1 MCGPQIAAL
10 IRLRRGCA
18 VSSKLPVP
26 VMIMRE
32 DVTCHSRMIEFVG
45 FRRKRPYCV
54 PVVLWP
60 QQNHYDR
67 ATHSYMK
74 NLCSVLL
81 VLLVCG
87 ALSFGANHYP
97 IRVAPNHRY
106 LVDQNGELFLV
117 QGDAPWSLIVG
128 LTNEEAEKY
137 LETRRLQGFNS
148 IIVNL
153 VEHKFRGPV
162 NRYGEGPFLVPG
174 DFSTPNEKYFEHADW
189 VIRKAAEKGIQ
200 VFLAPIYL
208 GYIGT
213 DEGWIEELQANGP
226 VKARK
231 WGRYVGKR
239 YRGFDNIVWIIGGDR
254 NPDKA
259 REEVD
264 AIAQGIKE
272 TDDRH
277 ILTAHCHP
285 ENSAIDEYRDEGWL
299 DLNTT
304 YTYGIVHQKLIS
316 DYHRQPVMPYVL
328 IETTYEGEHNAS
340 AVQIRRQAYWA
351 ILSGATGQFMGNR
364 PVWLFDPGWEAA
376 LNSVGAQDMQRVNLL
391 FSSRPWYELVPD
403 DKHEVVVDGLGE
415 FNGMDYLTAARAS
428 DGSVVMAYMPT
439 SRTLSVQ
446 MSSISGK
453 EAAAWWFNPRT
464 GQVSDGGKFPTSG
477 KREFTPPA
485 EGDWVLVLDDAAHT
499 RPRPRTR

>member
-1 MCGPQIAAL
+1 MN
-10 IRLRRGCA
+10 
-18 VSSKLPVP
+18 KL
-26 VMIMRE
+26 
-32 DVTCHSRMIEFVG
+32 F
-45 FRRKRPYCV
+45 
-54 PVVLWP
+54 
-60 QQNHYDR
+60 
-67 ATHSYMK
+67 
-74 NLCSVLL
+74 SVLL
-81 VLLVCG
+81 AVLSCTTLSVG
-87 ALSFGANHYP
+87 ADRYP
-97 IRVAPNHRY
+97 VHVGPDHRH
-106 LVDQNGELFLV
+106 LVDQNGDPFLV

-137 LETRRLQGFNS
+137 LETRRQRGFNS
-148 IIVNL
+148 VIVNL
-153 VEHKFRGPV
+153 IEHKFRGPV
-162 NRYGEGPFLVPG
+162 NRYGEGPFLTPG
-174 DFSTPNEKYFEHADW
+174 DFSRPNEKYFEHADW
-189 VIRKAAEKGIQ
+189 LIRKAAEKGIQ

-226 VKARK
+226 EKARN

-264 AIAQGIKE
+264 AVAQGIKE

-304 YTYGIVHQKLIS
+304 YTYGIVHQKLRG
-316 DYHRQPVMPYVL
+316 DYDRQPVMPYVL

-376 LNSVGAQDMQRVNLL
+376 LNSVGAQDMERLHRL
-391 FSSRPWYELVPD
+391 FSSRPWAQLVPD
-403 DKHEVVVDGLGE
+403 EKHEVVVDGLGE

-428 DGSVVMAYMPT
+428 DGSMLMAYMPT
-439 SRTLSVQ
+439 SRTITVQ
-446 MSSISGK
+446 MNTLSGK
-453 EAAAWWFNPRT
+453 EAAGWWFNPRT
-464 GQVSDGGKFPTSG
+464 GQVNDAGKFPTVG

-485 EGDWVLVLDDAAHT
+485 DGDWVLVLDDAALNLPPPAT
-499 RPRPRTR
+499 KQ

>member
-1 MCGPQIAAL
+1 
-10 IRLRRGCA
+10 
-18 VSSKLPVP
+18 
-26 VMIMRE
+26 
-32 DVTCHSRMIEFVG
+32 
-45 FRRKRPYCV
+45 
-54 PVVLWP
+54 
-60 QQNHYDR
+60 
-67 ATHSYMK
+67 MK
-74 NLCSVLL
+74 NLFSVLL
-81 VLLVCG
+81 VLLLNAAFSPG
-87 ALSFGANHYP
+87 ADRYP
-97 IRVAPNHRY
+97 VRVAPDHRH
-106 LVDQNGELFLV
+106 LVDQNGAPFLV

-128 LTNEEAEKY
+128 LTNEEAEKF
-137 LETRRLQGFNS
+137 LEARRQQGFNS

-153 VEHKFRGPV
+153 IEHKFRGPI
-162 NRYGEGPFLVPG
+162 NRYGEGPFLKPG

-226 VKARK
+226 DKARA

-259 REEVD
+259 REDVD
-264 AIAQGIKE
+264 AVAQGIKE

-285 ENSAIDEYRDEGWL
+285 ENSAIDQYRDEGWL
-299 DLNTT
+299 DLNDT
-304 YTYGIVHQKLIS
+304 YTYGIVHQKLRG
-316 DYHRQPVMPYVL
+316 DYDRQPVMPYVL

-376 LNSVGAQDMQRVNLL
+376 LNSVGAQDLQRLYLL
-391 FSSRPWYELVPD
+391 FNSRAWYELVPD
-403 DKHEVVVDGLGE
+403 EKHEVVVDGLGE
-415 FNGMDYLTAARAS
+415 FNGMDYLTAARVP
-428 DGSVVMAYMPT
+428 DGSTLIAYMPT
-439 SRTLSVQ
+439 ARTITVQ
-446 MSSISGK
+446 MNSLSGK
-453 EAAAWWFNPRT
+453 ESAAWWFNPRT
-464 GQVSDGGKFPTSG
+464 GGANEAGRFPTSG
-477 KREFTPPA
+477 KREFTPPS
-485 EGDWVLVLDDAAHT
+485 EGDWVLVLDDAARNLR
-499 RPRPRTR
+499 RPGSKQ